1 MKLKK
6 DPRGGARKGSG
17 PKKSGIESKHISF
30 FVPKKYEA
38 EIKAAC
44 MPVILK
50 YREMAKISK
59 I

>member
-1 MKLKK
+1 MKTKK

-17 PKKSGIESKHISF
+17 AKKSGVESKHISF
-30 FVPKKYEA
+30 FIPKQYGA
-38 EIKAAC
+38 EIKAEC

-50 YREMAKISK
+50 YRELAKLGK